1 MNSVL
6 LIMFGVAGSVAVV
19 ALAIAQVTRRPDE
32 RAACGGHRSDEEI
45 HDRGAEVEIEPG
57 EVEDMLDAIVKHRRR
72 AGRRDIGERLAEELL
87 RHCGGL
93 AARRPT
99 ASADVER
106 PRGGRRGC

>member
-6 LIMFGVAGSVAVV
+6 LIMFWVAGSVAVV
-19 ALAIAQVTRRPDE
+19 ALVIAQVMRRADE

-45 HDRGAEVEIEPG
+45 HDRHAEVEIEPG

-72 AGRRDIGERLAEELL
+72 AGRRDIGEQLAEELL
-87 RHCGGL
+87 PLRRTRRAPPDGL
-93 AARRPT
+93 QGT
-99 ASADVER
+99 LER